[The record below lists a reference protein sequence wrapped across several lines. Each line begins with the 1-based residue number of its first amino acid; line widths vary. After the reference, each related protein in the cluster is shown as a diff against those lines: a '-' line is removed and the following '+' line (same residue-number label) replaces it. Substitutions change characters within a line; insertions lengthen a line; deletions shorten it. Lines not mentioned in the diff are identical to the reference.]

1 MKKGCL
7 RLFSMV
13 FCLALALGCLV
24 SLAGA
29 ESNAVIETGLFS
41 GAKLVPYQI
50 PSLYGFTVPKP
61 EGEFWAYEYD
71 RWTYI
76 PFTSGKQNENGCY
89 YVLLDYY
96 MYPIMYPM
104 EKTFFDRICEEPR
117 KQKDIMMN
125 NVLLFFRTEPGF
137 QDMAFEYVEHD
148 GHPIVLVIYNDSK
161 ILIDDEGTSLSVGAI
176 TYIRNSTRLLIRVL
190 SYLKDTPVTMDDL
203 KQLASVIE
211 YDESM
216 APLTAADAA
225 LTVSAEGDPVTVSAG
240 KSVKFRYDF
249 ANPERVNRKNRND
262 AVTWTVW
269 NAKNYANVNGV
280 SIDGNGRLS
289 VDKSLAAP
297 VELQVTVASS
307 MLDSSATYNITA
319 VPLARKVNLD
329 PAELFFYTGSEEAQ
343 TVKASLEP
351 VGLPNTGL
359 TWTPV
364 KKDLVEIT
372 EVEDGAVSIRPLK
385 AGKTDIAV
393 KEPGGK
399 NAKLKVNVV
408 EPVESVEL
416 KANGKVRAGGK
427 VKIAATLLPKN
438 AGNKTVQWS
447 VDVGE
452 NIAKIDSKGQLK
464 IAKGVPS
471 GTKISVTCTA
481 VGAPEPVSATLEIE
495 IP

>member
-1 MKKGCL
+1 MKKSCL
-7 RLFSMV
+7 RLFSMF

-24 SLAGA
+24 SPAGA
-29 ESNAVIETGLFS
+29 ENNAVIETGLFS
-41 GAKLVPYQI
+41 GAKLVPYQT
-50 PSLYGFTVPKP
+50 PFLEGFIVPRP
-61 EGEFWAYEYD
+61 EGSYWTCTYD
-71 RWTYI
+71 DVSKNPRI
-76 PFTSGKQNENGCY
+76 IFGKHDDDDKY
-89 YVLLDYY
+89 YVYVCNY
-96 MYPIMYPM
+96 RYPM
-104 EKTFFDRICEEPR
+104 GTTKYNKLYEDPV
-117 KQKDIMMN
+117 KQKQILDDNLIGYFEKHPDYL
-125 NVLLFFRTEPGF
+125 VV
-137 QDMAFEYVEHD
+137 DHEYVEND
-148 GHPIVLVIYNDSK
+148 GYPVVVM
-161 ILIDDEGTSLSVGAI
+161 ILDQIMDDGTLDRYGIIDC
-176 TYIRNSTRLLIRVL
+176 IRNSIELFMTVD
-190 SYLKDTPVTMDDL
+190 SYRKDFPVTMDDL
-203 KQLASVIE
+203 KLLASLIG

-216 APLTAADAA
+216 APLTVADTA
-225 LTVSAEGDPVTVSAG
+225 LTISAEGDPVTVSAG
-240 KSVKFRYDF
+240 KSVQFNYAF
-249 ANPERVNRKNRND
+249 ANPEHVNKENKNDMVYWIVFRAGTFEEAD
-262 AVTWTVW
+262 
-269 NAKNYANVNGV
+269 GV
-280 SIDGNGRLS
+280 SISAQGQLN
-289 VDKSLAAP
+289 VNKSLAGR
-297 VELQVTVASS
+297 VDLQVMALSS
-307 MLDSSATYNITA
+307 LFGSSATYNITA

-351 VGLPNTGL
+351 AGVPNTGL

-372 EVEDGAVSIRPLK
+372 EEEDGLVSIRPLK

-452 NIAKIDSKGQLK
+452 DIAKIDSKGQLT

-481 VGAPEPVSATLEIE
+481 VGAPVPVSATLEIE